1 MADITAIERKLE
13 IRLGHLIARLANLD
27 AQAERF
33 SQQLQ
38 RLRSQGILGSQYLP
52 VEEQFRRAWEVP
64 AEDVEDSLPQSLDE
78 KQIKR
83 IYRKL
88 ARRFHPDLAQDSEEV
103 GYRTEKMAA
112 LNDAYKAR
120 SLVELAALASEGQ
133 ELAADINV
141 TSKTESQMVQALEN
155 ELKRIKRRLRQ
166 IENDLENAHNNE
178 IVQLSVKV
186 KFAQRD
192 GRDLLS
198 ELAADLKKKI
208 RRRRAERDMLKA
220 ELDQMQEDPGI
231 GSY

>member
-13 IRLGHLIARLANLD
+13 IRLGRLIARLANLD
-27 AQAERF
+27 AQVENYK
-33 SQQLQ
+33 QQLQ
-38 RLRSQGILGSQYLP
+38 RLRNQGILGSHYLP

-64 AEDVEDSLPQSLDE
+64 VENAGDSPPQSLDE
-78 KQIKR
+78 RQIKR
-83 IYRKL
+83 LYRKL
-88 ARRFHPDLAQDSEEV
+88 ARRFHPDLAHDSEEI
-103 GYRTEKMAA
+103 GYRTEKMTA

-133 ELAADINV
+133 ELAANIDASN
-141 TSKTESQMVQALEN
+141 KTESQMVQALEN

-166 IENDLENAHNNE
+166 IENDLKNAHNNK

-198 ELAADLKKKI
+198 ELATDLKKKI

-220 ELDQMQEDPGI
+220 ELDQMQKGSGI
-231 GSY
+231 DNY

>member
-1 MADITAIERKLE
+1 MDLTT
-13 IRLGHLIARLANLD
+13 
-27 AQAERF
+27 
-33 SQQLQ
+33 
-38 RLRSQGILGSQYLP
+38 YLLKSSFGAP
-52 VEEQFRRAWEVP
+52 GKYRPEE
-64 AEDVEDSLPQSLDE
+64 VEDSLPQSMNK
-78 KQIKR
+78 KQLKR
-83 IYRKL
+83 LYRKL
-88 ARRFHPDLAQDSEEV
+88 ARRFHPDLAHDSEEV

-133 ELAADINV
+133 ELAADLNV
-141 TSKTESQMVQALEN
+141 TSKTESQMVQALED
-155 ELKRIKRRLRQ
+155 ELRRIKRRLRQ

-186 KFAQRD
+186 KFAHRD

-220 ELDQMQEDPGI
+220 ELDQMQKGSGI
-231 GSY
+231 GNY